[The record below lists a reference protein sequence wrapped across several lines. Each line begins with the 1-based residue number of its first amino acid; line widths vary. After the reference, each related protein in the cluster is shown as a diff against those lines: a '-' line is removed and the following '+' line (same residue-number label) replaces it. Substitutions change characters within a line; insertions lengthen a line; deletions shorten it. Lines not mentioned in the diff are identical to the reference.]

1 MLEQPG
7 AWDTDNPA
15 IKAGIE
21 PRVATAIRI
30 QQRLARQLDAH
41 RRSNKLAKSDL
52 AASLHIS
59 TAQLR
64 RLADGYAPITM
75 LQACAVANLL
85 GIEPLPE
92 G

>member
-7 AWDTDNPA
+7 AWDTDNPD

-21 PRVATAIRI
+21 PRVATAVRI
-30 QQRLARQLDAH
+30 QQRLARQIDTH
-41 RRSNKLAKSDL
+41 RRAKKLAKGDL

-64 RLADGYAPITM
+64 RLADGLAPITF

-85 GIEPLPE
+85 GIELLP
-92 G
+92 